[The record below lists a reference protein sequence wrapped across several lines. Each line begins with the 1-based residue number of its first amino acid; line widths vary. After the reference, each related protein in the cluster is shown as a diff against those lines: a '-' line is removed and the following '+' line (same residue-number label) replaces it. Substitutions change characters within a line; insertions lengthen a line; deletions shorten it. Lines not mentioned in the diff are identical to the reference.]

1 MDYND
6 NEITMECINCYW
18 CDSQC
23 DVSSEYVATS
33 FRKHGGF
40 FCSVDCKD
48 DWVYAEFDHMMQTNE
63 MR

>member
-6 NEITMECINCYW
+6 NEITMECLNCDW

-23 DVSSEYVATS
+23 DVDTQYADRMYSKY
-33 FRKHGGF
+33 GGF
-40 FCSVDCKD
+40 FCSEDCKS
-48 DWVYAEFDHMMQTNE
+48 DWVHAEFDHMMQSNE